1 LTFGAKTLLNYEQ
14 MSLLRFT
21 TAGSVDDGKSTLIG
35 RLLYDSKGVFEDQ
48 LEAIRKTTEK
58 KGGDDIDFALI
69 TDGLSAEREQGITI
83 DVAYRYFVTAKRKF
97 IIADTPGHEQYTRNM
112 VTGASTADLAIIL
125 IDARNGVMIQSKR
138 HGYIAKLLGIPH
150 IVVAINKMDL
160 VDFKEDVF
168 EKIKKEYT
176 DFFKRLVDENP
187 APPSMKSLE
196 FIPLSALKGDNVTT
210 KSEAMPWFKGKSLL
224 EYLETVEISKDRNL
238 EDFRFPVQLVL
249 RPNLDYRGFSGKV
262 SSGVAQ
268 KGRKVVVLPSGAVS
282 TIKSIDTFDGELD
295 EAWPPSCV
303 TIRLEDEIDI
313 SRGDM
318 LAYPGNEPKCEK
330 QFLANLCWM
339 VKEPLALRKKYIL
352 KLATG
357 EVKAMVSGIR
367 WVRDMK
373 TLDKN
378 EASLLNLNDIAEVE
392 IQTLKP
398 ICFDP
403 YSRNRATGSFI
414 LIDELT
420 NNTVAAGMIREQA

>member
-1 LTFGAKTLLNYEQ
+1 MTLEAKTLLNYEK
-14 MSLLRFT
+14 MDLLRFT

-48 LEAIRKTTEK
+48 LEAIRRTTEK
-58 KGGDDIDFALI
+58 KGGEDIDFALI

-150 IVVAINKMDL
+150 IVVAVNKMDL
-160 VDFKEDVF
+160 VEFSESKF
-168 EKIKKEYT
+168 EKIKSEYS
-176 DFFKRLVDENP
+176 DFFKQLGGEDSES
-187 APPSMKSLE
+187 SMKSLE

-210 KSEAMPWFKGKSLL
+210 KSPAMPWFKGKALL
-224 EYLETVEISKDRNL
+224 EHLETVEISNDRNL
-238 EDFRFPVQLVL
+238 DDFRFPVQLVL
-249 RPNLDYRGFSGKV
+249 RPNLDYRGFAGKV
-262 SSGVAQ
+262 VSGVAKKGQ
-268 KGRKVVVLPSGAVS
+268 KIVALPSGALS
-282 TIKSIDTFDGELD
+282 TIKAIDSFDGEKD
-295 EAWPPSCV
+295 SAWPPSCV

-318 LAYPGNEPKCEK
+318 LAYPGNEPKCDQ
-330 QFLANLCWM
+330 QFTAHLCWM
-339 VKEPLALRKKYIL
+339 VKEPLSLQKKYLL

-357 EVKAMVSGIR
+357 EVKAMVSKII

-378 EASLLNLNDIAEVE
+378 ESDWMNLNDIARVE
-392 IQTLKP
+392 IKTLKP

-403 YSRNRATGSFI
+403 YSKNRATGSFI

-420 NNTVAAGMIREQA
+420 NNTVAAGMIQA

>member
-1 LTFGAKTLLNYEQ
+1 MSLSAKTLLNYEK
-14 MSLLRFT
+14 MELLRFT

-48 LEAIRKTTEK
+48 LDAIRKTTQK

-83 DVAYRYFVTAKRKF
+83 DVAYRYFATARRKF

-112 VTGASTADLAIIL
+112 VTGASTADLAIVL
-125 IDARNGVMIQSKR
+125 IDARNGVMVQSKR

-160 VDFKEDVF
+160 VDFKQEVY
-168 EKIKKEYT
+168 EKIKADYEA
-176 DFFKRLVDENP
+176 FFQKLSEEHP
-187 APPSMKSLE
+187 ARPLLKDLT
-196 FIPLSALKGDNVTT
+196 FIPISALKGDNVTV
-210 KSEAMPWFKGKSLL
+210 KSQATPWYQGKSLL
-224 EYLETVEISKDRNL
+224 EHLETIEISSDRNL

-249 RPNLDYRGFSGKV
+249 RPNLDYRGFSGKIASGTARKGQKIV
-262 SSGVAQ
+262 S
-268 KGRKVVVLPSGAVS
+268 LPSGAVS
-282 TIKSIDTFDGELD
+282 TIKSIDTFDGEIE
-295 EAWPPSCV
+295 EAVPPMSV
-303 TIRLEDEIDI
+303 TLRLEDEIDI

-318 LAYPGNEPKCEK
+318 LAYPGNEPKCAKSFE
-330 QFLANLCWM
+330 AHMCWM
-339 VKEPLALRKKYIL
+339 IKEPLVLKKKYLL

-357 EVKAMVSGIR
+357 EVKAVVEGIE

-373 TLDKN
+373 TLEKKS
-378 EASLLNLNDIAEVE
+378 APQLNLNDIALVK

-403 YSRNRATGSFI
+403 YAKNRVTGSFI

-420 NNTVAAGMIREQA
+420 NNTVAAGMIGE

>member
-1 LTFGAKTLLNYEQ
+1 MTLEAKTLLNYEK
-14 MSLLRFT
+14 MDLLRFT

-48 LEAIRKTTEK
+48 LEAIRRTTEK
-58 KGGDDIDFALI
+58 KGGEDIDFALI

-83 DVAYRYFVTAKRKF
+83 DVAYRYFITAKRKF

-150 IVVAINKMDL
+150 IVVAVNKMDL
-160 VDFKEDVF
+160 VDFKEEVF
-168 EKIKKEYT
+168 EKIKDEYT
-176 DFFKRLVDENP
+176 AFLV
-187 APPSMKSLE
+187 AR
-196 FIPLSALKGDNVTT
+196 KG
-210 KSEAMPWFKGKSLL
+210 
-224 EYLETVEISKDRNL
+224 
-238 EDFRFPVQLVL
+238 
-249 RPNLDYRGFSGKV
+249 
-262 SSGVAQ
+262 Q
-268 KGRKVVVLPSGAVS
+268 KIMVLPSGAVS
-282 TIKSIDTFDGELD
+282 SIKSIDTFDGELE

-303 TIRLEDEIDI
+303 TIRLTDEIDI

-330 QFLANLCWM
+330 QFSANLCWM
-339 VKEPLALRKKYIL
+339 VKEPLVLNKKYIL

-357 EVKAMVSGIR
+357 EMKALVSNIR

-378 EASLLNLNDIAEVE
+378 SADQMNLNDIAEVE
-392 IQTLKP
+392 MQTLKP

-403 YSRNRATGSFI
+403 YSKNRGTGSFI

-420 NNTVAAGMIREQA
+420 NNTVAAGMIVG

>member
-1 LTFGAKTLLNYEQ
+1 
-14 MSLLRFT
+14 MDMLRFS

-35 RLLYDSKGVFEDQ
+35 RLLFDSKGVFEDQ
-48 LEAIRKTTEK
+48 LEAIRKTTQK
-58 KGGDDIDFALI
+58 KGGEDIDFALI
-69 TDGLSAEREQGITI
+69 TDGLQAEREQGITI
-83 DVAYRYFVTAKRKF
+83 DVAYRYFATAKRKF

-125 IDARNGVMIQSKR
+125 IDARNGVMVQSKR

-160 VDFKEDVF
+160 VDFKQEVF
-168 EKIKKEYT
+168 ENIKAEYEK
-176 DFFKRLVDENP
+176 FFKELSEQHPGRPVAADLT
-187 APPSMKSLE
+187 
-196 FIPLSALKGDNVTT
+196 FIPISALKGDNVTV
-210 KSEAMPWFKGKSLL
+210 KSSATPWYQGKSLL
-224 EYLETVEISKDRNL
+224 NHLETVEISRDRNL

-249 RPNLDYRGFSGKV
+249 RPNLDYRGFSGRIA
-262 SSGVAQ
+262 SGIAKKGQ
-268 KGRKVVVLPSGAVS
+268 KIVVLPTGVTS
-282 TIKSIDTFDGELD
+282 TIKSIDAFEGELD
-295 EAWPPSCV
+295 EAFPPMSV
-303 TIRLEDEIDI
+303 TIRLNDEIDI

-318 LAYPGNEPKCEK
+318 MAYLDNQPKCDR
-330 QFLANLCWM
+330 QFQAHVCWM
-339 VKEPLALRKKYIL
+339 VKEPMVLKKKYAL

-357 EVKAMVSGIR
+357 DVKAMVANIQ

-378 EASLLNLNDIAEVE
+378 AASELNLNDIARVE

-403 YSRNRATGSFI
+403 YVRNRATGSFI

-420 NNTVAAGMIREQA
+420 NNTVAAGMIVE